1 LLVCSLLRICV
12 VWSAWNHLVL
22 VMYETMWYVCLDLY
36 GTLLLVYMYAWTWM
50 CMYVVGVFVWMTCH
64 VVMHEFEFYL

>member
-1 LLVCSLLRICV
+1 
-12 VWSAWNHLVL
+12 
-22 VMYETMWYVCLDLY
+22 MYETMWYVCLDLY